1 MMTYEE
7 FRKSVLDTALALGCD
22 AAETVFVEGDR
33 FQAGVLAQELDS
45 YSVSRKFGIGLRVQ
59 VNGRDGYAYTEKLD
73 DPEALCRRALDN
85 ARVIGTADEHPMQ
98 GAQDYAAVTMPD
110 NPVCDMS
117 EREKIE
123 LAMEAER
130 RALAADPRVE
140 RVSHNILAT
149 GHTTIHITNTL
160 GLDARRSSSYSY
172 SYIGPILRDGEEVHD
187 GLAFRTGRE
196 MLDTAAL
203 AQDAVQDGLSQFGA
217 APVDSGAYR
226 ILFKN
231 TTAVDFFE
239 AFMPM
244 FSADQAQKGLSP
256 LAGREGESI
265 ASAVVTL
272 CDDPLHPVN
281 PRAFDDEGTPSVTKT
296 VVENGVFQTLLHNL
310 KTAKKAG
317 CASTSNADRPSAA
330 SPVGIA
336 PTNFYMVPGADNL
349 ESMKQRLG
357 TGLMITDVTGLH
369 AGVNPVTGDFSLLSR
384 GFLVENGEIVRP
396 VDQITIAGSF
406 LKLLKDIEAVGSDL
420 KFTLPGSTMLGM
432 PSILVSSLMVAG
444 K

>member
-1 MMTYEE
+1 MQRPLIPVPTG
-7 FRKSVLDTALALGCD
+7 FSLKIQRPLIS
-22 AAETVFVEGDR
+22 
-33 FQAGVLAQELDS
+33 
-45 YSVSRKFGIGLRVQ
+45 LR
-59 VNGRDGYAYTEKLD
+59 L
-73 DPEALCRRALDN
+73 LCLW
-85 ARVIGTADEHPMQ
+85 
-98 GAQDYAAVTMPD
+98 
-110 NPVCDMS
+110 
-117 EREKIE
+117 
-123 LAMEAER
+123 
-130 RALAADPRVE
+130 
-140 RVSHNILAT
+140 
-149 GHTTIHITNTL
+149 
-160 GLDARRSSSYSY
+160 
-172 SYIGPILRDGEEVHD
+172 
-187 GLAFRTGRE
+187 
-196 MLDTAAL
+196 
-203 AQDAVQDGLSQFGA
+203 
-217 APVDSGAYR
+217 
-226 ILFKN
+226 
-231 TTAVDFFE
+231 
-239 AFMPM
+239 

-396 VDQITIAGSF
+396 VDQITIA
-406 LKLLKDIEAVGSDL
+406 V
-420 KFTLPGSTMLGM
+420 
-432 PSILVSSLMVAG
+432 PS
-444 K
+444 